1 MWLEAVV
8 SFEGTV
14 KDREVTFE
22 VTGGI
27 TEAIFEGY
35 DIIKITCMPE

>member
-1 MWLEAVV
+1 VWLEAVV
-8 SFEGTV
+8 SLEDTV
-14 KDREVTFE
+14 NDCEVTFE
-22 VTGGI
+22 VTGEI